1 MTDQATSSTTEP
13 APASP
18 ETRTTETRP
27 TTRERIMRI
36 GLAALVALAIIGAAW
51 FVGDRQGW
59 SEIGGG
65 GVNAQLLP
73 KTGEQAPEL
82 FTLSTEGEP
91 VLLSQL
97 QGQPVWINFWGSW
110 CPPCRAEMPEIEEA
124 YKTLSAQGV
133 VVLSISMREDP
144 LEAVRYRDSVGAT
157 FPVYTMDPGWVGSIL
172 GTSDPND
179 IARLQQLMTRD
190 WQIANFP
197 THVFIDRDGTV
208 SRIILA
214 QMTYEEAVGY
224 GEEIIASE
232 QPAVNVLNQHA
243 VIREIA

>member
-1 MTDQATSSTTEP
+1 MTDQATTPTADSPS
-13 APASP
+13 ASP
-18 ETRTTETRP
+18 GTRP
-27 TTRERIMRI
+27 TTPEPTARDRIARF
-36 GLAALVALAIIGAAW
+36 GLAALVATAIVVAAW

-59 SEIGGG
+59 SEIGDG

-73 KTGEQAPEL
+73 KIGEPAPEL
-82 FTLSTEGEP
+82 FTLSTDGEP
-91 VLLSQL
+91 VLLSRL

-124 YKTLSAQGV
+124 YQTLSAQGV

-144 LEAVRYRDSVGAT
+144 SEAVRYRDSVGAT
-157 FPVYTMDPGWVGSIL
+157 FPVYTMDPGWVGSII

-190 WQIANFP
+190 WQVANFP

-208 SRIILA
+208 NRIILS
-214 QMTYEEAVGY
+214 QMTYDEAVGY
-224 GEEIIASE
+224 GEEILASE
-232 QPAVNVLNQHA
+232 QPGVDALNQHA
-243 VIREIA
+243 IIREIA